1 MRPWWRLK
9 IKCKH
14 VEKIVLAWG
23 IYVPIMM
30 KKLQQIKEILKGNHN
45 VMTVERKLNP
55 KTNKSALQGHLIIN
69 TESVLL

>member
-1 MRPWWRLK
+1 M
-9 IKCKH
+9 
-14 VEKIVLAWG
+14 
-23 IYVPIMM
+23 PIMM